1 MEGLGGLGFGGSNT
15 VMKKPRSAT
24 LRRPRLEAQLV
35 SESYDNLRRL
45 SPVDDGCSESSTRRK
60 EYYLNNPP
68 PKSSSV
74 NIASS
79 KKIKQSDKMFG
90 GVDGMHYGSSRG
102 GHGFDSKCR
111 SKGVLAPAKWRSTD
125 KVKEDTEERS
135 KSLDANVGKS
145 DVSYNL
151 QQPEAVSIVMAEN
164 KPRKVKLKVGG
175 VTHTIIET
183 DEGGSSSAKHP
194 RSLDASH
201 HRLKLIDPSY
211 SDGQSLQ
218 ERGNGSQGDQRKES
232 SGSSVS
238 HGMKEDSTGTVA
250 EESLVGKQ
258 ADKFHMSASF
268 EPTRKSKRVPK
279 RRMFDNEEE
288 DDEIRYLENVKTSKA
303 SAVDSAEIEDNS
315 ENSVK
320 KRKISKLPSNRNTV
334 NEMDEDYVVSQSIKE
349 NTRNLRPGGKEDDD
363 TDYVEEEEP
372 GSDGEPEIKRRKQKE
387 SSGLQA
393 DIKTEPL
400 TTRQRALQSGKG
412 GSGES
417 FIEFPNGLPTAP
429 SRKQRETL
437 SEVEIQAKR
446 AEAAQRRKMQVE
458 KQARESEAEAIR
470 KILGQG
476 SDKKK
481 EEKKQK
487 ELEEKAKLAKSQPLS
502 PSTIRWVRGPFGTV
516 VTFADDV
523 GLPSIFDSKPCSYP
537 LPREKCAAPSC
548 TNAYR
553 YRDSK
558 TKLPLCS
565 LQCYRASSRKM
576 VSSGYRQI
584 TMIFK
589 ASRLH
594 HVLAGG
600 PKCRNLK

>member
-1 MEGLGGLGFGGSNT
+1 
-15 VMKKPRSAT
+15 
-24 LRRPRLEAQLV
+24 
-35 SESYDNLRRL
+35 
-45 SPVDDGCSESSTRRK
+45 
-60 EYYLNNPP
+60 
-68 PKSSSV
+68 
-74 NIASS
+74 
-79 KKIKQSDKMFG
+79 MFG
-90 GVDGMHYGSSRG
+90 RVDGMHYGSSRG
-102 GHGFDSKCR
+102 GHRFDSKHR
-111 SKGVLAPAKWRSTD
+111 GEGVLARAKWRSTD

-145 DVSYNL
+145 DMSYNL
-151 QQPEAVSIVMAEN
+151 HQPEGVSNVMAEN
-164 KPRKVKLKVGG
+164 KLRKVKLKVGG

-183 DEGGSSSAKHP
+183 DDGGSSSAKHP

-201 HRLKLIDPSY
+201 HRLKLIDPVFQSY
-211 SDGQSLQ
+211 SDGQSLP

-232 SGSSVS
+232 SGSSIS
-238 HGMKEDSTGTVA
+238 HGMKEDSMGAVA

-258 ADKFHMSASF
+258 VNKFHMSASF

-288 DDEIRYLENVKTSKA
+288 DDEIRYLEKVKTSKA
-303 SAVDSAEIEDNS
+303 SAIDSVEIEDNS
-315 ENSVK
+315 ENIVK

-334 NEMDEDYVVSQSIKE
+334 NEMDEDYVFSRSSKE

-412 GSGES
+412 GNGES
-417 FIEFPNGLPTAP
+417 FIEFPNGLPPAP
-429 SRKQRETL
+429 FRKQREKL

-487 ELEEKAKLAKSQPLS
+487 ELEEKVLIPNFSDALNVLQL
-502 PSTIRWVRGPFGTV
+502 IV
-516 VTFADDV
+516 
-523 GLPSIFDSKPCSYP
+523 IFFLIC
-537 LPREKCAAPSC
+537 L
-548 TNAYR
+548 
-553 YRDSK
+553 
-558 TKLPLCS
+558 
-565 LQCYRASSRKM
+565 
-576 VSSGYRQI
+576 
-584 TMIFK
+584 
-589 ASRLH
+589 
-594 HVLAGG
+594 
-600 PKCRNLK
+600 

>member
-1 MEGLGGLGFGGSNT
+1 MEGLEGLGFGGSNT

-35 SESYDNLRRL
+35 SESYDNVRRL

-90 GVDGMHYGSSRG
+90 GVDGVCYGSSRG
-102 GHGFDSKCR
+102 GHGFDSERC
-111 SKGVLAPAKWRSTD
+111 SEGVLASAKWRSTD
-125 KVKEDTEERS
+125 KVKEDTEEQS
-135 KSLDANVGKS
+135 KSLDANVRQS

-151 QQPEAVSIVMAEN
+151 HQTEGVSNVMAEN

-175 VTHTIIET
+175 VAHTIIEIG
-183 DEGGSSSAKHP
+183 DGGSSSAKHP

-201 HRLKLIDPSY
+201 HRLKLIDLFQNYP
-211 SDGQSLQ
+211 DGQALP
-218 ERGNGSQGDQRKES
+218 ERGNGSQGVQRKES
-232 SGSSVS
+232 SRSSVS
-238 HGMKEDSTGTVA
+238 HGMKDDSREAVA

-279 RRMFDNEEE
+279 RQMLDNEEE
-288 DDEIRYLENVKTSKA
+288 DDETHYLEKVKTSKV

-320 KRKISKLPSNRNTV
+320 KRKISKLLIDRNTV
-334 NEMDEDYVVSQSIKE
+334 NEVDEDYVFSRSSKE

-363 TDYVEEEEP
+363 ADYVEEEEP
-372 GSDGEPEIKRRKQKE
+372 GSYGEPEIKRRKQKE

-393 DIKTEPL
+393 DVKTEPL
-400 TTRQRALQSGKG
+400 TTRQRALQSRKG
-412 GSGES
+412 GNGES
-417 FIEFPNGLPTAP
+417 FIKFPNGLPPAP
-429 SRKQRETL
+429 SRSKSLISLSILFNRIACKKTFSCFLPCMMITEQREKL

-458 KQARESEAEAIR
+458 KQARESEVC
-470 KILGQG
+470 LLFLLWM
-476 SDKKK
+476 S
-481 EEKKQK
+481 
-487 ELEEKAKLAKSQPLS
+487 
-502 PSTIRWVRGPFGTV
+502 
-516 VTFADDV
+516 
-523 GLPSIFDSKPCSYP
+523 
-537 LPREKCAAPSC
+537 
-548 TNAYR
+548 
-553 YRDSK
+553 
-558 TKLPLCS
+558 
-565 LQCYRASSRKM
+565 
-576 VSSGYRQI
+576 
-584 TMIFK
+584 
-589 ASRLH
+589 
-594 HVLAGG
+594 
-600 PKCRNLK
+600 